1 MILEKG
7 GRMATRKEL
16 LEQYEDAQFAL
27 LMDEIMELQGEELR
41 ERSRQLKKDPA
52 AAVPPEVRQRSMETI
67 RTAYEERERGRK
79 RHRIKTMVRTLL
91 IAAVAATLLL
101 GSVSADFRMAAK
113 NFIYELTELAAELM
127 FVFADD
133 SAETHDGEIIMGY
146 FIPALPDEF
155 ELIGSGNQADEKYAW
170 RKYKSDDGFVI
181 FVEKNQAAISVSEIV
196 PEEISYKVIS
206 YNHHTYK
213 GDLES
218 KREILV
224 KLAYVL
230 EPKES
235 ALLGIDNQFKS
246 DLFYLL
252 NTLGLRHNNLDPEG
266 KQYKAFVAN
275 MTNEELEHWYDETYQ
290 MCLLAFL
297 RIEHIE
303 RKKAINELK
312 KKVEAKD
319 GNT

>member
-1 MILEKG
+1 MRRNFAEVLKNGKIDIK
-7 GRMATRKEL
+7 KEYSKL
-16 LEQYEDAQFAL
+16 YELFYGKDSRDDHSLAELISMNFNTIHFRGTCLDLDDFNQQYGFNFVEQPQNFNIDYLVSFCEYVYNF
-27 LMDEIMELQGEELR
+27 
-41 ERSRQLKKDPA
+41 
-52 AAVPPEVRQRSMETI
+52 
-67 RTAYEERERGRK
+67 
-79 RHRIKTMVRTLL
+79 
-91 IAAVAATLLL
+91 VAAFQ
-101 GSVSADFRMAAK
+101 DPF
-113 NFIYELTELAAELM
+113 F
-127 FVFADD
+127 FD
-133 SAETHDGEIIMGY
+133 
-146 FIPALPDEF
+146 
-155 ELIGSGNQADEKYAW
+155 GSGRIFFFQHIQKVIDAIGYMHS
-170 RKYKSDDGFVI
+170 SDDGFTI
-181 FVEKNQAAISVSEIV
+181 FVEKNPAAISVSEIV
-196 PEEISYKVIS
+196 PKEISYKVIS

-235 ALLGIDNQFKS
+235 ALASIDNQFKS

-275 MTNEELEHWYDETYQ
+275 MTKEELEHWYDETYQ

-303 RKKAINELK
+303 RKIAINELK
-312 KKVEAKD
+312 KKVEAKE

>member
-1 MILEKG
+1 MRRSFATILKEAKVNIQDEYDRLYTIFCDKYLYDNGNNFSFYDLIEASFSGFWFRGTCVSLEDFNETYGFNFEK
-7 GRMATRKEL
+7 EPQNFNIDYL
-16 LEQYEDAQFAL
+16 
-27 LMDEIMELQGEELR
+27 
-41 ERSRQLKKDPA
+41 
-52 AAVPPEVRQRSMETI
+52 
-67 RTAYEERERGRK
+67 
-79 RHRIKTMVRTLL
+79 
-91 IAAVAATLLL
+91 
-101 GSVSADFRMAAK
+101 VSFCEYVY
-113 NFIYELTELAAELM
+113 NLT
-127 FVFADD
+127 
-133 SAETHDGEIIMGY
+133 MGY
-146 FIPALPDEF
+146 MNCQSAYGSFFNTQKIVEQIF
-155 ELIGSGNQADEKYAW
+155 RLIEKIGYMQ
-170 RKYKSDDGFVI
+170 SSEDGLTI

-235 ALLGIDNQFKS
+235 ALSGIDNQFKS

-266 KQYKAFVAN
+266 KQYKAFVAK
-275 MTNEELEHWYDETYQ
+275 MTKEELEHWYDETYQ

-303 RKKAINELK
+303 RKKAINKLK

>member
-1 MILEKG
+1 MRRNFADVLKNGKIDIKKEYSKLYELFYGKDSRDDHSLAELISINFNEIHFRG
-7 GRMATRKEL
+7 TCLDLDDFDQQYGFNFVEQPQDFNIDYLVSFCEYIYNFVAAFQDPFFFSGSGRMFYFQQIQKVI
-16 LEQYEDAQFAL
+16 DA
-27 LMDEIMELQGEELR
+27 I
-41 ERSRQLKKDPA
+41 
-52 AAVPPEVRQRSMETI
+52 
-67 RTAYEERERGRK
+67 
-79 RHRIKTMVRTLL
+79 
-91 IAAVAATLLL
+91 
-101 GSVSADFRMAAK
+101 
-113 NFIYELTELAAELM
+113 
-127 FVFADD
+127 
-133 SAETHDGEIIMGY
+133 GY
-146 FIPALPDEF
+146 MQ
-155 ELIGSGNQADEKYAW
+155 S
-170 RKYKSDDGFVI
+170 SDDGLVI

-196 PEEISYKVIS
+196 PPEISYKVIS

-235 ALLGIDNQFKS
+235 ALSSIDNQFKS

-266 KQYKAFVAN
+266 KQYKVFVAK
-275 MTNEELEHWYDETYQ
+275 MTKDELEHWYDETYQ

-303 RKKAINELK
+303 RKKAISELK

>member
-1 MILEKG
+1 MH
-7 GRMATRKEL
+7 
-16 LEQYEDAQFAL
+16 
-27 LMDEIMELQGEELR
+27 
-41 ERSRQLKKDPA
+41 S
-52 AAVPPEVRQRSMETI
+52 
-67 RTAYEERERGRK
+67 
-79 RHRIKTMVRTLL
+79 
-91 IAAVAATLLL
+91 
-101 GSVSADFRMAAK
+101 
-113 NFIYELTELAAELM
+113 
-127 FVFADD
+127 
-133 SAETHDGEIIMGY
+133 
-146 FIPALPDEF
+146 
-155 ELIGSGNQADEKYAW
+155 
-170 RKYKSDDGFVI
+170 SDDGFTI

-196 PEEISYKVIS
+196 PKEISYKVIS

-235 ALLGIDNQFKS
+235 ALASIDNQFKS

-275 MTNEELEHWYDETYQ
+275 MTKEELEHWYDETYQ

-312 KKVEAKD
+312 KKVEAKE

>member
-1 MILEKG
+1 MRRNFADVLKNGKIDIKKEYSKLYELFYGKDSRDYHSLAELISMNFNEIHFRG
-7 GRMATRKEL
+7 TCLDLDDFDQQYGFNFVEQPQDFNIDYLVSFCEYIYNFVAAFQDPFFFSGSGRMFYFQQIQKVI
-16 LEQYEDAQFAL
+16 DA
-27 LMDEIMELQGEELR
+27 I
-41 ERSRQLKKDPA
+41 
-52 AAVPPEVRQRSMETI
+52 
-67 RTAYEERERGRK
+67 
-79 RHRIKTMVRTLL
+79 
-91 IAAVAATLLL
+91 
-101 GSVSADFRMAAK
+101 
-113 NFIYELTELAAELM
+113 
-127 FVFADD
+127 
-133 SAETHDGEIIMGY
+133 GY
-146 FIPALPDEF
+146 MQ
-155 ELIGSGNQADEKYAW
+155 S
-170 RKYKSDDGFVI
+170 SDDGFVI

-196 PEEISYKVIS
+196 PPEISYKVIS

-235 ALLGIDNQFKS
+235 ALSGIDNQFKS

-266 KQYKAFVAN
+266 KQYKAFVAK
-275 MTNEELEHWYDETYQ
+275 MTKEELEHWYDETYQ

-303 RKKAINELK
+303 RKKAISELK

>member
-1 MILEKG
+1 
-7 GRMATRKEL
+7 MATRKEL

-170 RKYKSDDGFVI
+170 RKYKSDDGFVMI
-181 FVEKNQAAISVSEIV
+181 RIIADDGTGVTYGADAENGTTKTERINQFDVLVIESFNRIQFILSDVDEQKHIEITSNAL
-196 PEEISYKVIS
+196 SYK
-206 YNHHTYK
+206 
-213 GDLES
+213 
-218 KREILV
+218 
-224 KLAYVL
+224 
-230 EPKES
+230 
-235 ALLGIDNQFKS
+235 
-246 DLFYLL
+246 
-252 NTLGLRHNNLDPEG
+252 
-266 KQYKAFVAN
+266 
-275 MTNEELEHWYDETYQ
+275 
-290 MCLLAFL
+290 
-297 RIEHIE
+297 
-303 RKKAINELK
+303 ELK
-312 KKVEAKD
+312 KFLGAIK
-319 GNT
+319 NN

>member
-1 MILEKG
+1 M
-7 GRMATRKEL
+7 RR
-16 LEQYEDAQFAL
+16 
-27 LMDEIMELQGEELR
+27 
-41 ERSRQLKKDPA
+41 
-52 AAVPPEVRQRSMETI
+52 
-67 RTAYEERERGRK
+67 
-79 RHRIKTMVRTLL
+79 
-91 IAAVAATLLL
+91 
-101 GSVSADFRMAAK
+101 
-113 NFIYELTELAAELM
+113 N
-127 FVFADD
+127 FADVLRNAKID
-133 SAETHDGEIIMGY
+133 LKREYSKLYDLFYGK
-146 FIPALPDEF
+146 DDR
-155 ELIGSGNQADEKYAW
+155 DEKSLADLISLNFESIYFRGTCLDLEDFDEQNGFNFVEQPQDFNIDYLVSFCEYVYNLVVAFED
-170 RKYKSDDGFVI
+170 RFFFSQINKTFYIQQIYKVVEAIGYMQSSEDGLTI

-196 PEEISYKVIS
+196 PKEISYKVIS

-213 GDLES
+213 GDLDS

>member
-1 MILEKG
+1 M
-7 GRMATRKEL
+7 RR
-16 LEQYEDAQFAL
+16 
-27 LMDEIMELQGEELR
+27 
-41 ERSRQLKKDPA
+41 
-52 AAVPPEVRQRSMETI
+52 
-67 RTAYEERERGRK
+67 
-79 RHRIKTMVRTLL
+79 
-91 IAAVAATLLL
+91 
-101 GSVSADFRMAAK
+101 
-113 NFIYELTELAAELM
+113 N
-127 FVFADD
+127 FADVLRNAKID
-133 SAETHDGEIIMGY
+133 LKREYSKLYDLFYGK
-146 FIPALPDEF
+146 DDR
-155 ELIGSGNQADEKYAW
+155 DEKSLADLISLNFESIYFRGTCLDLEDFDEQNGFNFVEQPQDFNIDYLVSFCEYVYNLIVAFED
-170 RKYKSDDGFVI
+170 RFFFSQINKTFYIQQIYKVVEAIGYMQSSEDGLTI
-181 FVEKNQAAISVSEIV
+181 FVEKNQAAISVAEIV
-196 PEEISYKVIS
+196 PKEISYKVIS

-235 ALLGIDNQFKS
+235 ALSGIDNQFKS

-266 KQYKAFVAN
+266 KQYKAFVAK
-275 MTNEELEHWYDETYQ
+275 MTKEELEHWYDETYQ

-297 RIEHIE
+297 RIDHIE
-303 RKKAINELK
+303 RKKAINALK